1 MPLQQQ
7 QQHLPTSHHPSRVQP
22 EGKECAVS
30 VLASTCVLFAPYVL
44 KTAPA
49 SAPKPF
55 VLFVALVT
63 LKELPAPHGCNYGYG

>member
-7 QQHLPTSHHPSRVQP
+7 HLSSLHHPSRVQP
-22 EGKECAVS
+22 EGRERAAF
-30 VLASTCVLFAPYVL
+30 VLASTSVLFAPYVL

-55 VLFVALVT
+55 ALFVALVT
-63 LKELPAPHGCNYGYG
+63 LKELPARRGCNYGYG